1 MLQAPCVCRSP
12 QFYAFLKN
20 NLVDAM
26 LNPLRKKRV
35 RVDAMPNLLLREIN
49 SLRSRC
55 HALRLANIEYH
66 DMVVALCIL
75 FTLFEYDQWW
85 ISKPQPF
92 YIIISIQSFILFHST
107 ISFQELLFKHSLP
120 ILVGMISYLP
130 SILSF

>member
-75 FTLFEYDQWW
+75 FTLFEYNQWW

-92 YIIISIQSFILFHST
+92 ILIILIQYFYLISFK
-107 ISFQELLFKHSLP
+107 ISFQEFLFKHSLP